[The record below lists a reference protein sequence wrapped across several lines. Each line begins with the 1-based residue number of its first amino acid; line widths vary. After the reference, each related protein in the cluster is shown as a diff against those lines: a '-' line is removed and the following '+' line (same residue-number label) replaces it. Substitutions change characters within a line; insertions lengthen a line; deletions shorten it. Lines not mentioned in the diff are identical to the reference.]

1 MNVRFKLLLRVQGAG
16 TRQRR
21 CVSLFRRRRG
31 HRRCASAP
39 FASSRAR
46 ARVGHQA
53 DQHSRDRLR
62 GFDARRRLLRAR
74 TLLGDRG
81 EYLQTGRVRAERP
94 RVPWP
99 RLDRGRTEH
108 IELLRIRP
116 LRQRQPRQPSP
127 TAERATLDRPSRS
140 RRLCLL
146 SLRLSTAEAEVLIV
160 SCREVRSVK
169 YRSIRRAAAL

>member
-1 MNVRFKLLLRVQGAG
+1 MFGSSCCSACSAQEHGNDAACRRFAAADDIDAALPGRLRLPERVH
-16 TRQRR
+16 
-21 CVSLFRRRRG
+21 VS
-31 HRRCASAP
+31 AT
-39 FASSRAR
+39 
-46 ARVGHQA
+46 HQA

-74 TLLGDRG
+74 TLSGDRG
-81 EYLQTGRVRAERP
+81 EYLQTGRVRAERH
-94 RVPWP
+94 RVPRP

-146 SLRLSTAEAEVLIV
+146 SLRLSTVEAGVLIV